1 MAIHDGLQIDLADTF
16 EVPDHEGVDRDEL
29 ACKVSLDMTFPELR
43 IEPFEEAD
51 LLFRKLH
58 AGFPGMLLETE
69 KSLVFG

>member
-1 MAIHDGLQIDLADTF
+1 VAIHNGLQIDLSDAF

-29 ACKVSLDMTFPELR
+29 AGKVSLDMAFPELR

-58 AGFPGMLLETE
+58 SGFPGMLLETE
-69 KSLVFG
+69 QSLVFG